1 MRHLAALSAVVLV
14 ALAAAPARAAD
25 VAEGQKAFQRQCAAC
40 HNDKAEGP
48 RKLGPT
54 MFGVVGRKT
63 GGVEGF
69 RYTEAN
75 KNAGWIWTVEK
86 LEEYLKAPQQV
97 IKGTNMAYAGVRND
111 AERAN
116 IVAFLATLK

>member
-1 MRHLAALSAVVLV
+1 MRRFAAVSAVVLL
-14 ALAAAPARAAD
+14 AFAAAPARAAD
-25 VAEGQKAFQRQCAAC
+25 AAEGQKAFQRQCAAC

-54 MFGVVGRKT
+54 LFGLIGRKT
-63 GGVEGF
+63 GAVEGF

-75 KNAGWIWTVEK
+75 KNAGWTWSPEK

-97 IKGTNMAYAGVRND
+97 IKGTNMAYAGVRNE

-116 IVAFLATLK
+116 IVAYLATLK

>member
-1 MRHLAALSAVVLV
+1 MRLAAVVSAAALL
-14 ALAAAPARAAD
+14 ALAAAPSVAAD
-25 VAEGQKAFQRQCAAC
+25 AGEGHKAFTRQCSAC

-54 MFGVVGRKT
+54 LFGVVGRHT
-63 GGVEGF
+63 GAVEGF

-75 KNAGWIWTVEK
+75 KNANWVWTPEK

-97 IKGTNMAYAGVRND
+97 IKGTNMAFAGVRND

-116 IVAFLATLK
+116 IIEYLKTLK

>member
-1 MRHLAALSAVVLV
+1 MRQLAAVFVAASF
-14 ALAAAPARAAD
+14 ALAAAPALAAD
-25 VAEGQKAFQRQCAAC
+25 AAEGQKAFTRQCSAC

-54 MFGVVGRKT
+54 LFGVVGRHT

-75 KNAGWIWTVEK
+75 KNANWVWTPEK

-97 IKGTNMAYAGVRND
+97 IKGTNMAFVGVRND

-116 IVAFLATLK
+116 IIEYLKTLK